1 MVIMKIKFAGLGIEN
16 EYQAYVK
23 VYDGDELVFEGFTV
37 NGEVCLHLK
46 KNKVY
51 RVWAKFFDEVIN
63 TSIYTSDCDYV
74 LFFEHSILE
83 PPLEPQTVT
92 FLLRDF
98 YYDIPIERGEIIL
111 WLLKNTSNY

>member
-1 MVIMKIKFAGLGIEN
+1 MVIMKIKFAGLGIGN

-23 VYDGDELVFEGFTV
+23 VYDGDKLIFEGFSV
-37 NGEVCLHLK
+37 NGEIYVPLT

-51 RVWAKFFDEVIN
+51 RVWARFFDEVIN
-63 TSIYTSDCDYV
+63 TSIYSGGACR

-98 YYDIPIERGEIIL
+98 YYDIPIERG
-111 WLLKNTSNY
+111 